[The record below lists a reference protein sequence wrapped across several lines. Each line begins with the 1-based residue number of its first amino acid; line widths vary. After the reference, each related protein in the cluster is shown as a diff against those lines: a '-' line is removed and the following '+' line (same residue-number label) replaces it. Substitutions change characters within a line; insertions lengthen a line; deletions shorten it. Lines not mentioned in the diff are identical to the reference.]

1 MKNLLRISIFL
12 LSSFLFIRASRAQ
25 VLNVC
30 QGDSLRLST
39 ASFNIPGITSV
50 EWFRDN
56 VLVSTDTAFV
66 IKQSGVYTLR
76 CTGTG
81 ACHSDFS
88 QPLKV
93 VVNSL
98 TAVNDSTYTRPSTPI
113 NIKVLLNDIAIC
125 YPVDTQTLIIVQQ
138 SHFGNTT
145 YIGGGIFNYNPH
157 PGFTGMDTF
166 YYVVND
172 VNGNHSNVAMV
183 IISINTNTPLPLS
196 IGEFEVAKVEE
207 EAHLYWNT
215 YRTENASHFEIERS
229 GDGRNFEYKG
239 KVLAPI
245 NSNENISYNYWD
257 KKPLAGKNYYRL
269 KMVDISGRS
278 EYSEIRMVNFNNK
291 GSIKAYPIPANDYI
305 TIELS
310 QGKSGISHVLIVDS
324 KGREVIKQTVSSDL
338 FTIDLRG
345 IAAGAYYIKFAD
357 NNNAVIGESIKFNKV
372 Q

>member
-12 LSSFLFIRASRAQ
+12 LSSFLFIRASKAQ

-30 QGDSLRLST
+30 QGDSLKLST

-50 EWFRDN
+50 EWFRNN

-66 IKQSGVYTLR
+66 IKESGVYTLR

-81 ACHSDFS
+81 ACHSEFS
-88 QPLKV
+88 QPLQV

-98 TAVNDSTYTRPSTPI
+98 TAVNDSTYTRPSTAI

-125 YPVDTQTLIIVQQ
+125 YPVDTQTLTIVQQ

-157 PGFTGMDTF
+157 PGFIGIDTF

-183 IISINTNTPLPLS
+183 LISINTNTPLPLS
-196 IGEFEVAKVEE
+196 MGEFNVAKVEE

-215 YRTENASHFEIERS
+215 FSTGNASHFEIERS

-239 KVLAPI
+239 KVLAPA

-257 KKPLAGKNYYRL
+257 KKTLTGKNYYRL
-269 KMVDISGRS
+269 KMVDLSGS
-278 EYSEIRMVNFNNK
+278 AAYSEIRMVNFNNK
-291 GSIKAYPIPANDYI
+291 NAVKAYPIPANDYI
-305 TIELS
+305 TIEMDQS
-310 QGKSGISHVLIVDS
+310 QSGIAHVLIVDS
-324 KGREVIKQTVSSDL
+324 KGRAVIKQTVSSNL
-338 FTIDLRG
+338 FTVDLRG
-345 IAAGAYYIKFAD
+345 IAAGAYYIKFSD
-357 NNNAVIGESIKFNKV
+357 NSNTVIGEAIKFNKI